1 MVCTQYVCMHV
12 CVRVRMYASV
22 QSMSEYSCLCACIGM
37 LGCMSVRMH
46 LCARVCVCV
55 SVCVIVSVL
64 VFLSASLSV
73 SARVRV
79 CVCVCACVSADVQAC
94 SHVQ

>member
-12 CVRVRMYASV
+12 CVRVSMYASV

-55 SVCVIVSVL
+55 
-64 VFLSASLSV
+64 
-73 SARVRV
+73 
-79 CVCVCACVSADVQAC
+79 
-94 SHVQ
+94 

>member
-55 SVCVIVSVL
+55 CD
-64 VFLSASLSV
+64 
-73 SARVRV
+73 R
-79 CVCVCACVSADVQAC
+79 VCACVSVCVPVCVCTCAC
-94 SHVQ
+94 VCVRACVSVCVGAFSCYV